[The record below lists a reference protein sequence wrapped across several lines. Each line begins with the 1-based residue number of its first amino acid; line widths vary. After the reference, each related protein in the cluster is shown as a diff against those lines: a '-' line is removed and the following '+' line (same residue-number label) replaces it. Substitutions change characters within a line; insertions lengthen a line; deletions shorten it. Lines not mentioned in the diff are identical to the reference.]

1 MTLNSELDEANN
13 TNRVAQEY
21 LSVGQH
27 NPSMQPQDS
36 LAMAS

>member
-1 MTLNSELDEANN
+1 MTVNVEIDEAHN

-27 NPSMQPQDS
+27 NPGMQPQDG
-36 LAMAS
+36 LATAS